1 MSTAVRFTPL
11 LFVAAACVAASR
23 PPAARAQTAL
33 PPLGQVTHVTLT
45 DAASGTPLGTVRRAD
60 SVAALVTLYDHLA
73 KGWVEG
79 PARVPEVAA
88 TFYRD
93 TVPVATL
100 ALASGAFEARVG
112 GRVLHRPARG
122 DEALAFAQAAGVPVK
137 RGPAWA
143 GVTGPRKP

>member
-1 MSTAVRFTPL
+1 MSAAARFTPL
-11 LFVAAACVAASR
+11 LFVAAACVTASR
-23 PPAARAQTAL
+23 QPAGPAQTAL
-33 PPLGQVTHVTLT
+33 PPLSQVTHVTLT

-60 SVAALVTLYDHLA
+60 SVAALVTLYDRLA
-73 KGWVEG
+73 DGWVEG
-79 PARVPEVAA
+79 PARVAEVAA

-122 DEALAFAQAAGVPVK
+122 DEALAFAHAAGVPVK
-137 RGPAWA
+137 RGPARVDVA
-143 GVTGPRKP
+143 GRQKP